1 MALKVSLNAIVFQ
14 TLNDKY
20 SGSKKKVKIST
31 VFDVARSEVEEMVKE
46 ADSKGD
52 GMVDYE
58 GMEE

>member
-20 SGSKKKVKIST
+20 SGSKTKVKIIT
-31 VFDVARSEVEEMVKE
+31 VIDVIRSEVEEMVKE
-46 ADSKGD
+46 ADSKRNGR
-52 GMVDYE
+52 VDYE